1 MNSENT
7 DKTMSSEDAEKA
19 EPSETASTP
28 PDCSFVYPG
37 AGRDYRLH
45 ALGAVVAAAC
55 FLLPT
60 PFPSPP
66 DGAYIFPGVFL
77 ALFLLV
83 LLGSLRNRSLLLAV
97 LMSLAL
103 INLLFVL
110 FLSVAPCAPPRAEI
124 NTFSLTV
131 TRFCGLCRAVLMASL
146 PVLFTRMIACGPRS
160 TALPRILLAGGS
172 SGLAIALSVH
182 VWYPWRIDAAE
193 SSATLTPTGGGFAVL
208 LAALSLAVLVVA
220 LRKPQYAPES
230 QPAAQPQPAPRL
242 AAKLQPRNAL
252 EPAASKRRF
261 PTFICALGAVL
272 AFAGYFIES
281 AAGASYP
288 AVCWIITALASGFL
302 CIIGVTRL
310 LPVASKLLPV
320 VLAQLGG
327 LLFYCIMGG
336 AARMYTLFMHRPR
349 IDSYTLFLLDACPA
363 LVCLALALILYL
375 RPGKSP
381 LVLGFGL
388 VYLFC
393 FLVPSILSMAEGV
406 SFFIGSRI
414 AIGFLLALVAAL
426 LVHCYASYPPRLAS
440 ALVLPLGIVSL
451 LLLWLSV
458 GLLLSSRWLESG
470 GVGSLITILLIA
482 LGLAATGLLLL
493 RRD

>member
-7 DKTMSSEDAEKA
+7 DKTMSSEDADKT
-19 EPSETASTP
+19 EPSEAASTP
-28 PDCSFVYPG
+28 PACGFVYPG

-55 FLLPT
+55 CLLPM

-66 DGAYIFPGVFL
+66 DGAYIFLGVFL

-103 INLLFVL
+103 SNLLFIL
-110 FLSVAPCAPPRAEI
+110 FLSVTPCAPHLAEI

-131 TRFCGLCRAVLMASL
+131 GRFCGLCRIVLLASL
-146 PVLFTRMIACGPRS
+146 PVLFTRTIACGPQS

-172 SGLAIALSVH
+172 SALAIALSVH
-182 VWYPWRIDAAE
+182 VWRPERIDAAE
-193 SSATLTPTGGGFAVL
+193 SSATLTLTGGGFAVL
-208 LAALSLAVLVVA
+208 LAVLSLAVLVVA
-220 LRKPQYAPES
+220 LRNPQHALES
-230 QPAAQPQPAPRL
+230 QPDDQPQPAPRL
-242 AAKLQPRNAL
+242 PAKLQPRNAL

-288 AVCWIITALASGFL
+288 VVCWIITALASGFL

-327 LLFYCIMGG
+327 LLFFCIMGG
-336 AARMYTLFMHRPR
+336 AAHLYNMFMHLPR
-349 IDSYTLFLLDACPA
+349 IDSYTLFFLDACPA
-363 LVCLALALILYL
+363 LVCLALALFLYL
-375 RPGKSP
+375 RPDKSP
-381 LVLGFGL
+381 LVLGAGL

-393 FLVPSILSMAEGV
+393 FLIPSILSMAEGV
-406 SFFIGSRI
+406 SFFIQSRI

-426 LVHCYASYPPRLAS
+426 LVHCYSSFPPRLAS
-440 ALVLPLGIVSL
+440 ALVLPLGIVTQV
-451 LLLWLSV
+451 LLWLGVS
-458 GLLLSSRWLESG
+458 LILSSRWFEPR

-482 LGLAATGLLLL
+482 LGFAVSGILLL
-493 RRD
+493 RRN